1 MQPIDLCTLAYSL
14 VSLVIVIIRL
24 DSKDILLPFIC
35 LVLVI
40 AVALYAPRTRRAGA
54 IGVFVGEFYPV
65 FLTIALY
72 SEVGMSN
79 RAVGI
84 SYDSLVQS
92 WEAAIF
98 GGQPSLKWMSA
109 WPNPILSAIFHIS
122 YLSYYL
128 IVIGV
133 PLYLWFTGRRLAARR
148 TILIMM
154 VTYYICYTIFRL
166 FPVAGPRFVF
176 PLQPI
181 HGTAAAFAHNLVAG
195 GSAWGTAFPSS
206 HVAVAF
212 VNSANA
218 YRAARNFGWIVWVMS
233 VLLAFAT
240 VYGQFHYAVDA
251 IAGVLLA
258 LGVLATWR
266 LT

>member
-1 MQPIDLCTLAYSL
+1 MQPLDLCTLAYSL

-40 AVALYAPRTRRAGA
+40 AVVLYVPRVRRAGP
-54 IGVFVGEFYPV
+54 IGVFVGEFYPL

-84 SYDSLVQS
+84 SYDSLVQY

-109 WPNPILSAIFHIS
+109 WPSPIVSTIFHIS

-133 PLYLWFTGRRLAARR
+133 PLHFWFTGRRLAARR

-176 PLQPI
+176 PLQPV
-181 HGTAAAFAHNLVAG
+181 HGGVAAFAHNLVAPG
-195 GSAWGTAFPSS
+195 ICSVHECNR
-206 HVAVAF
+206 HV
-212 VNSANA
+212 
-218 YRAARNFGWIVWVMS
+218 
-233 VLLAFAT
+233 
-240 VYGQFHYAVDA
+240 
-251 IAGVLLA
+251 
-258 LGVLATWR
+258 
-266 LT
+266 